1 MGINLSSDILKVI
14 PLGGLGEI
22 GRNMMVLEYGDDIIV
37 IDAGVSFVGP
47 EFPGIDFAIPDIAYL
62 VENKTK
68 IRAILITHGHEDHI
82 GALPYVLTEL
92 DVPVYSSR
100 LTHGLI
106 TVKLREFGILT
117 ESRLNVVEPHR
128 PFTTG
133 NFRVE
138 FFRVCHSIPDAMG
151 IAITTSL
158 GTVVHTGDFKIDHT
172 PVDGKSTDFTALA
185 RIIPEGALLLL
196 SDSTYA
202 EMEGYTESEQVVG
215 DALDR
220 IIGSARGRVMVA
232 TFASLISRVQQVIDA
247 AVKHGRKVSLVGR
260 SMTNNI
266 NMALK
271 MGYLTAPSGIIVRI
285 KEALLLPHDEIVIVA
300 TGSQGEPTSALVRIA
315 NGEHKDISIIPGD
328 TVVLSSSPI
337 PGNETVV
344 AETIDNLFR
353 QGAEVVYSRIALVHV
368 HGHASKEELKMML
381 NVTNPQFF
389 VPVHGEYRHLIAHAS
404 IAESMGVSD
413 LNTFVL
419 EDGDVLEIG
428 HYNGSIVDRVRS
440 GKVLVAGRRRLLK
453 PDDQLVK
460 EQRELGKMGVIVVSA
475 TLDGKS
481 GDVLKPVNIIQSGVL
496 DVSQGKVFEKASK
509 VATKSLEKHRNEHL
523 ELTELKS
530 RLTKSVSEYFYAET
544 KRRPTILT
552 LIEQI

>member
-1 MGINLSSDILKVI
+1 
-14 PLGGLGEI
+14 
-22 GRNMMVLEYGDDIIV
+22 
-37 IDAGVSFVGP
+37 
-47 EFPGIDFAIPDIAYL
+47 
-62 VENKTK
+62 
-68 IRAILITHGHEDHI
+68 
-82 GALPYVLTEL
+82 
-92 DVPVYSSR
+92 
-100 LTHGLI
+100 
-106 TVKLREFGILT
+106 
-117 ESRLNVVEPHR
+117 
-128 PFTTG
+128 
-133 NFRVE
+133 
-138 FFRVCHSIPDAMG
+138 MG

-220 IIGSARGRVMVA
+220 LIGSARGRVMVA
-232 TFASLISRVQQVIDA
+232 TFASLISRVQQVINA

-260 SMTNNI
+260 CMTNNI

-271 MGYLTAPSGIIVRI
+271 MGYLTAPSGTIVRI
-285 KEALLLPHDEIVIVA
+285 KEALSLPHDEVVIVA

-315 NGEHKDISIIPGD
+315 NGEHKDINIIPGD

-337 PGNETVV
+337 PGNEIVV

-389 VPVHGEYRHLIAHAS
+389 VPIHGEYRHLMAHAS

-419 EDGDVLEIG
+419 EL
-428 HYNGSIVDRVRS
+428 
-440 GKVLVAGRRRLLK
+440 
-453 PDDQLVK
+453 
-460 EQRELGKMGVIVVSA
+460 
-475 TLDGKS
+475 
-481 GDVLKPVNIIQSGVL
+481 
-496 DVSQGKVFEKASK
+496 
-509 VATKSLEKHRNEHL
+509 SLIH
-523 ELTELKS
+523 
-530 RLTKSVSEYFYAET
+530 
-544 KRRPTILT
+544 I
-552 LIEQI
+552 